1 MRKLG
6 EVTPD
11 CTSWS
16 VPIGEAAYP
25 APFSMEPEFVAPV
38 HGTWNIVHTGML
50 LPEAQQIYVCA
61 INCMRGVA
69 LTAAEMNASERF
81 SYVLLEEKDLLQ
93 GTVEQVTIEGVADV
107 IRRLPK
113 RPPAV
118 MLYTVCLHHFLGSD
132 LSYIY
137 RTLEQAFPDIFFA
150 RCYMDPIMRKN
161 GLTPD
166 QKTRNSIYTA
176 LQPRPARPGTVTV
189 LGGDFA
195 LDQTCDLASMLARHG
210 GSLRQIQDCDSFAE
224 YLTLAEGALFVSTY
238 PSGKYGAEQAAKR
251 LGRPHLYL
259 PACFGYGEIT
269 AQLRAFA
276 EALGLPAED
285 MAGKIAACEA
295 ALSQAKAVVAET
307 PVSIDYTFHPR
318 PLGLAR
324 LLLEHGFRVET
335 VYLDAISAEE
345 QADLPYLSRPSSRAK
360 VTLIGEPVT
369 MGSLAAA
376 ITAQYSVPARVL
388 SPLETW
394 EGLLAPGDQ
403 AVSGE
408 EELARALAEAEIVV
422 ADPLY
427 RPVCPENCKFYEL
440 PHQAFSGRCF
450 RKKMPNLFE
459 LEMETYGTE

>member
-6 EVTPD
+6 KVTPD

-16 VPIGEAAYP
+16 VPIGEASYP

-166 QKTRNSIYTA
+166 QKARNSIYTA
-176 LQPRPARPGTVTV
+176 LQPRPARDGDGAGRRLRPGP
-189 LGGDFA
+189 
-195 LDQTCDLASMLARHG
+195 DLRPGLYAGAAW
-210 GSLRQIQDCDSFAE
+210 RQ
-224 YLTLAEGALFVSTY
+224 
-238 PSGKYGAEQAAKR
+238 
-251 LGRPHLYL
+251 
-259 PACFGYGEIT
+259 
-269 AQLRAFA
+269 
-276 EALGLPAED
+276 
-285 MAGKIAACEA
+285 
-295 ALSQAKAVVAET
+295 
-307 PVSIDYTFHPR
+307 
-318 PLGLAR
+318 
-324 LLLEHGFRVET
+324 
-335 VYLDAISAEE
+335 SA
-345 QADLPYLSRPSSRAK
+345 
-360 VTLIGEPVT
+360 
-369 MGSLAAA
+369 
-376 ITAQYSVPARVL
+376 
-388 SPLETW
+388 
-394 EGLLAPGDQ
+394 
-403 AVSGE
+403 
-408 EELARALAEAEIVV
+408 
-422 ADPLY
+422 ADPGL
-427 RPVCPENCKFYEL
+427 
-440 PHQAFSGRCF
+440 
-450 RKKMPNLFE
+450 
-459 LEMETYGTE
+459 